1 MSFDHYLKSIT
12 AALKRGD
19 ATEHTHRPAL
29 KTLIESRA
37 KGITATN
44 EPKRI
49 ACGAPD
55 YIVTKGI
62 LPIGYVE
69 AKDVNIDLDDVENE
83 EQLKRYRASLR
94 NLILTD
100 YVEFRY
106 YRNGIPTL
114 TARLGKWQKNGVF
127 KKDADG
133 EKLVADLLKW
143 FLEADVE
150 SIGSP
155 RDLAQKMAQLAR
167 MIHSLISKAFDA
179 EGERGELH
187 AQFEGFKQVLIADL
201 TPAQFADM
209 YAQTICYGLFA
220 ARCNHD
226 RKQGAFTRDA
236 AARDL
241 PKTNPFLRKVFQ
253 EIAGHNLDERIAW
266 AVDDLVLLLDRAD
279 MSAIL
284 ADFGKS
290 TRREDPVVHFYET
303 FLAAYDPKL
312 RETRGVYYTPE
323 PVVSY
328 IVRSVDAI
336 LKRDFG
342 LKAGLADAS
351 KVKVKVSTGKAKGK
365 NGKEK
370 LEDREVHRVQ
380 ILDPA
385 TGTGTFLYAVIEQ
398 IRESFEGNA
407 GMWPGYVAEHLLPR
421 IYGFELLIAPYAVAH
436 MKLGLQLKESGYDF
450 ESDERLRVYLTNTLE
465 EAHVLSG
472 LPLFAQAIAHEAASA
487 SQVKKDAPIM
497 VVIGNPPYSGHSAN
511 KGEWVNNLL
520 RGIDGAGNKTANYFQ
535 VDGAPLGER
544 NPKWLN
550 DDYVKF
556 IRFSQ
561 WRIEQ
566 TGYGVL
572 GFITNHGYLDNPTFR
587 GMRQAL
593 MATFDDLYLL
603 DLHGNSKKKEQAP
616 DGSKD
621 ENVFDIQQGVAIA
634 IFVKHAKRKK
644 PQVHVADLYGSRL
657 RKYAW
662 LAEHNLVSTDWFS
675 ASADSPSYFFAT
687 RDDKRFSEYMAAH
700 SVSEI
705 FPTNGWGI
713 ATRKDYLL
721 VDFDRKALFNRF
733 AEIKKSSVAE
743 ASEKFYIQE
752 SPHWSFADAH
762 RHIVTTNVDE
772 SLKEV
777 LFRPFDSRYVYYQK
791 FMIERGDHRYELMRN
806 LFDENVSLITV
817 RRVEG
822 NTHFGHFFCSS
833 LPSVLHSTSAK
844 EGNFVFPLWLYPK
857 EKQDLFDDP
866 GTERRAN
873 LSPEFL
879 AAIETKIGKASPE
892 HIFYYIYAILYSPG
906 YRARYAEFLKR
917 DFPRVPLTSDRSLFV
932 TLAKLGERLVN
943 LHLMNAD
950 TAEISRFPVA
960 GSNEVVKVE
969 FKLAAQGE
977 LDDSPSQPKAAQPQP
992 SPTRGRGSVNTP
1004 PTRLNSDVLSG
1015 EIRGRV
1021 YINAQQYFDDVPKAV
1036 WEYHIGGYQVCQKWL
1051 KDRKGRQL
1059 SYDDIKHY
1067 HGIVAALAETIEL
1080 QVMIDEAIPAWP
1092 IN

>member
-1 MSFDHYLKSIT
+1 MSFENYLKSIT
-12 AALKRGD
+12 TALKRSD
-19 ATEHTHRPAL
+19 ATEHTHRPAF
-29 KTLIESRA
+29 KTLIESFA
-37 KGITATN
+37 AGITATN

-55 YIVTKGI
+55 YIVTKGFV
-62 LPIGYVE
+62 PVGYIE
-69 AKDVNIDLDDVENE
+69 AKDVNADLDNVESD

-100 YVEFRY
+100 YLEFRY
-106 YRNGIPTL
+106 YRNGVPTL

-127 KKDADG
+127 KKDPDG
-133 EKLVADLLKW
+133 EKDVSNIFKS
-143 FLEADVE
+143 FLEAEVE

-155 RDLAQKMAQLAR
+155 RELAKKMAQLAR
-167 MIHSLISKAFDA
+167 MIHDLIGKAFGD

-226 RKQGAFTRDA
+226 RKNGAFTRDA

-253 EIAGHNLDERIAW
+253 EIAGHNLDDRIAW

-284 ADFGKS
+284 EDFGKA

-303 FLAAYDPKL
+303 FLAAYDSKL

-342 LKAGLADAS
+342 LKAGLADSS
-351 KVKVKVSTGKAKGK
+351 KVKIKVGTGKAKDK
-365 NGKEK
+365 SGKEK
-370 LEDREVHRVQ
+370 LEEREVHRVQ

-398 IRESFEGNA
+398 IRESFKGNA

-465 EAHVLSG
+465 EAHELKG
-472 LPLFAQAIAHEAASA
+472 LPLFAQAIAREAASA
-487 SQVKKDAPIM
+487 SEVKKDAPIM
-497 VVIGNPPYSGHSAN
+497 VVIGNPPYSEHSAN
-511 KGEWVNNLL
+511 QGEWIANLL
-520 RGIDGAGNKTANYFQ
+520 RGTDGNGGNTANYFE
-535 VDGAPLGER
+535 VDGASLGER

-550 DDYVKF
+550 NDYVKF

-572 GFITNHGYLDNPTFR
+572 GFITDNGYLENPTFR

-593 MATFDDLYLL
+593 METFDDLYLL
-603 DLHGNSKKKEQAP
+603 DLHGNSRKKEKSL
-616 DGSKD
+616 DSSKD
-621 ENVFDIQQGVAIA
+621 ENIFDIQQGVAIA
-634 IFVKHAKRKK
+634 IFVKRARRKK
-644 PQVHVADLYGSRL
+644 PQVHVADLYGTRST
-657 RKYAW
+657 KYAW
-662 LAEHNLVSTDWFS
+662 LAEHDLLNTNWTN
-675 ASADSPSYFFAT
+675 ASADSPDYFFAQ
-687 RDDKRFSEYMAAH
+687 RNEERFAEFKTYHA
-700 SVSEI
+700 VDEI

-721 VDFDRKALFNRF
+721 VDFSRETLFKRF
-733 AEIKKSSVAE
+733 AKMKKSSAE
-743 ASEKFYIQE
+743 DAIRKFDIKG
-752 SPHWSFADAH
+752 SPHWSFSVAHKQIVATDVDA
-762 RHIVTTNVDE
+762 
-772 SLKEV
+772 SLKRV

-791 FMIERGDHRYELMRN
+791 FMIERGDHRYDLMRN
-806 LFDENVSLITV
+806 LFDENLSLITV

-822 NTHFGHFFCSS
+822 NTHFGHFFCASI
-833 LPSVLHSTSAK
+833 PSVLHSTSAK
-844 EGNFVFPLWLYPK
+844 EGNFVFPLWLYPQAN
-857 EKQDLFDDP
+857 QDLLNEST
-866 GTERRAN
+866 TERHPN
-873 LSPEFL
+873 FSLNFL
-879 AAIETKIGKASPE
+879 TEVKSKIGRVAPE
-892 HIFYYIYAILYSPG
+892 QIFYYIYAVVYSPS

-917 DFPRVPLTSDRSLFV
+917 DFPRVPLTSDKALFAK
-932 TLAKLGERLVN
+932 LAKLGERLVN
-943 LHLMNAD
+943 LHLMKAD
-950 TAEISRFPVA
+950 TSEISRFPVA
-960 GSNEVVKVE
+960 GSNEMVKVE
-969 FKLAAQGE
+969 FKIAAQGE
-977 LDDSPSQPKAAQPQP
+977 LDEAPPASASVRKSKAA
-992 SPTRGRGSVNTP
+992 STSSVRTD
-1004 PTRLNSDVLSG
+1004 SVV
-1015 EIRGRV
+1015 GRV
-1021 YINAQQYFDDVPKAV
+1021 YINADQYFDEVPQAV
-1036 WEYHIGGYQVCQKWL
+1036 WEYHVGGYQVCQKWL

-1067 HGIVAALAETIEL
+1067 HGIVAALAETMAVQIA
-1080 QVMIDEAIPAWP
+1080 IDEAIPGWP
-1092 IN
+1092 LQ

>member
-1 MSFDHYLKSIT
+1 MSFDNYLKSIIS
-12 AALKRGD
+12 ALKRGNS
-19 ATEHTHRPAL
+19 TEHTHRPAL
-29 KTLIESRA
+29 KSLVESFSQ
-37 KGITATN
+37 GITATN

-55 YIVTKGI
+55 YIVTMGI
-62 LPIGYVE
+62 VPVGYIE
-69 AKDVNIDLDDVENE
+69 AKDVNVNLDNAESD
-83 EQLKRYRASLR
+83 EQLKRYLGSLN

-100 YVEFRY
+100 YLEFRY
-106 YRNGIPTL
+106 YRNGVPTL

-127 KKDADG
+127 KKEANG
-133 EKLVADLLKW
+133 EKHVADIFKS
-143 FLEADVE
+143 FLEAEVE
-150 SIGSP
+150 SIGNP
-155 RDLAQKMAQLAR
+155 RELAKKMARLAR
-167 MIHSLISKAFDA
+167 MIHDLIGNAFGDESEHGGA
-179 EGERGELH
+179 GELH
-187 AQFEGFKQVLIADL
+187 VQFEGFKQVLIADL
-201 TPAQFADM
+201 TPPQFADM

-284 ADFGKS
+284 QDFGKA
-290 TRREDPVVHFYET
+290 TRQEDPVVHFYET

-312 RETRGVYYTPE
+312 RKTRGVYYTPE

-328 IVRSVDAI
+328 IVRSVDTI

-342 LKAGLADAS
+342 LQAGLADS
-351 KVKVKVSTGKAKGK
+351 GKVKVKVGTGKAKEK

-370 LEDREVHRVQ
+370 LEEREVHRVQ

-385 TGTGTFLYAVIEQ
+385 TGTGTFLHAVIEQ
-398 IRESFEGNA
+398 IRESFKGNA

-436 MKLGLQLKESGYDF
+436 MKLGLQLRQSGYDF

-465 EAHVLSG
+465 EAHELSG

-487 SQVKKDAPIM
+487 SSVKKDAPIM

-520 RGIDGAGNKTANYFQ
+520 RGIDGTGNSTANYFQ
-535 VDGAPLGER
+535 VNGAPLGER

-566 TGYGVL
+566 TGYGIL

-593 MATFDDLYLL
+593 METFDDLYLL
-603 DLHGNSKKKEQAP
+603 DLHGNSKKKEKSP

-634 IFVKHAKRKK
+634 IFVKHVKGYQPQRKP
-644 PQVHVADLYGSRL
+644 PQVHVADLYGVRAS
-657 RKYAW
+657 KYAW
-662 LAEHNLVSTDWFS
+662 LAEHEISNTNWKTLVPK
-675 ASADSPSYFFAT
+675 SPQYLYQAQNEKLRKEYERYLSFVGAMPLNVLGFQSH
-687 RDDKRFSEYMAAH
+687 RDDFA
-700 SVSEI
+700 
-705 FPTNGWGI
+705 I
-713 ATRKDYLL
+713 A
-721 VDFDRKALFNRF
+721 FDKEKLQTRF
-733 AEIKKSSVAE
+733 AEMRAEQLSDTEFLEKYDVANNRDWLIK
-743 ASEKFYIQE
+743 
-752 SPHWSFADAH
+752 DARH
-762 RHIVTTNVDE
+762 RIRKDIFWKINIIPCAY
-772 SLKEV
+772 
-777 LFRPFDSRYVYYQK
+777 RPFDTRWA
-791 FMIERGDHRYELMRN
+791 M
-806 LFDENVSLITV
+806 FDEAAMDYP
-817 RRVEG
+817 RRELKDHLVGRE
-822 NTHFGHFFCSS
+822 NLVFNLCRQTK
-833 LPSVLHSTSAK
+833 SAK
-844 EGNFVFPLWLYPK
+844 WQHALVSDTPAPAVFIEIKDGSSCFPLWLYPQPK
-857 EKQDLFDDP
+857 NDLLQEPNND
-866 GTERRAN
+866 RQAN
-873 LSPEFL
+873 FSAEFL
-879 AAIETKIGKASPE
+879 AEIKLKIGRTKPE
-892 HIFYYIYAILYSPG
+892 HIFYYLYAILYSPG
-906 YRARYAEFLKR
+906 YRTRYAEFLKR
-917 DFPRVPLTSDRSLFV
+917 DFPRAPLTSDKALFAK
-932 TLAKLGERLVN
+932 LAKLGETLVN
-943 LHLMNAD
+943 LHLMKAD
-950 TAEISRFPVA
+950 TSEISRFPIA

-969 FKLAAQGE
+969 FKLNEQGDIDDAPQRKSNARKRAAAFEGA
-977 LDDSPSQPKAAQPQP
+977 L
-992 SPTRGRGSVNTP
+992 GR
-1004 PTRLNSDVLSG
+1004 
-1015 EIRGRV
+1015 I
-1021 YINAQQYFDDVPKAV
+1021 YINAAQYFDCVPQSV
-1036 WEYHIGGYQVCQKWL
+1036 WEYYIGGYQVCQKWL

-1067 HGIVAALAETIEL
+1067 HGIVAALAATIDL
-1080 QVMIDEAIPAWP
+1080 QIEIDRVIPGWP
-1092 IN
+1092 LK

>member
-1 MSFDHYLKSIT
+1 
-12 AALKRGD
+12 
-19 ATEHTHRPAL
+19 
-29 KTLIESRA
+29 
-37 KGITATN
+37 
-44 EPKRI
+44 
-49 ACGAPD
+49 
-55 YIVTKGI
+55 

-69 AKDVNIDLDDVENE
+69 AKDINIDLDDVEND

-100 YVEFRY
+100 YLEFRY

-133 EKLVADLLKW
+133 EKLVADLFKW
-143 FLEADVE
+143 FIEAEVE
-150 SIGSP
+150 SVGSP
-155 RDLAQKMAQLAR
+155 RELARKMAQLAR
-167 MIHSLISKAFDA
+167 MIHDLIAKAFEA

-226 RKQGAFTRDA
+226 RKHGAFTRDA

-284 ADFGKS
+284 EDFGKA

-351 KVKVKVSTGKAKGK
+351 KVKVKVGTGRAQGK

-370 LEDREVHRVQ
+370 LQEREVHRVQ

-398 IRESFEGNA
+398 IRGSFKGNA

-465 EAHVLSG
+465 EAHELSG

-487 SQVKKDAPIM
+487 SEVKKDAPIM

-593 MATFDDLYLL
+593 METFDDLYLL
-603 DLHGNSKKKEQAP
+603 DLHGNSKKKEQAL

-644 PQVHVADLYGSRL
+644 PQVHVADMYGVRES
-657 RKYAW
+657 KYAW
-662 LAEHNLVSTDWFS
+662 LADNDVWTTNWTRL
-675 ASADSPSYFFAT
+675 APRSPHYLYQAENHKLRNEYEKCEYLLDVMPLNVLGFQSH
-687 RDDKRFSEYMAAH
+687 RDDFAIAFEHDKLKTRFSEMAAEH
-700 SVSEI
+700 LSDLE
-705 FPTNGWGI
+705 
-713 ATRKDYLL
+713 
-721 VDFDRKALFNRF
+721 F
-733 AEIKKSSVAE
+733 AEKHAVTDSGSWTLKDARKRIRGDTSWTTRI
-743 ASEKFYIQE
+743 IQC
-752 SPHWSFADAH
+752 AY
-762 RHIVTTNVDE
+762 
-772 SLKEV
+772 
-777 LFRPFDSRYVYYQK
+777 RPFDVRWT
-791 FMIERGDHRYELMRN
+791 M
-806 LFDENVSLITV
+806 FDEVAMDRPRRELKDHVAGKENLVFNLCRQTKSMTWQHAHVSDLPAPAV
-817 RRVEG
+817 FVEIKDG
-822 NTHFGHFFCSS
+822 SS
-833 LPSVLHSTSAK
+833 C
-844 EGNFVFPLWLYPK
+844 FPLWRYPQAQK
-857 EKQDLFDDP
+857 DWLDDSN
-866 GTERRAN
+866 TERRVN
-873 LSPEFL
+873 LSSEFL
-879 AAIETKIGKASPE
+879 AEVKTKIGKATPE
-892 HIFYYIYAILYSPG
+892 QMFYYIYAILYSPG
-906 YRARYAEFLKR
+906 YRTRYAEFLKR
-917 DFPRVPLTSDRSLFV
+917 DFPRVPLTSDKSLFV

-943 LHLMNAD
+943 LHLMKGD
-950 TAEISRFPVA
+950 TDEISRFPVA

-977 LDDSPSQPKAAQPQP
+977 LDNSPSQPKAAQPQP
-992 SPTRGRGSVNTP
+992 SPARGRGSVNKP
-1004 PTRLNSDVLSG
+1004 PSRLISDVLEG

-1021 YINAQQYFDDVPKAV
+1021 YINAQQYFENVPKAI

-1080 QVMIDEAIPAWP
+1080 QAMIDEAIPGWP
-1092 IN
+1092 LI

>member
-1 MSFDHYLKSIT
+1 MAIDVFDTYLKSIIT
-12 AALKRGD
+12 ALKRGD

-29 KTLIESRA
+29 KALIESFDRA
-37 KGITATN
+37 VTATN

-55 YIVTKGI
+55 YIVTRSTV
-62 LPIGYVE
+62 PVGYIE
-69 AKDVNIDLDDVENE
+69 AKDVNVDLDTTEDD
-83 EQLKRYRASLR
+83 EQLKRYRGSLN

-100 YVEFRY
+100 YLEFRY
-106 YRNGIPTL
+106 YRNGVPTL

-127 KKDADG
+127 KKDEEG
-133 EKLVADLLKW
+133 EKHVADIFKS
-143 FLEADVE
+143 FLEAEVE
-150 SIGSP
+150 TIGSP
-155 RDLAQKMAQLAR
+155 RELAQKMARLAR
-167 MIHSLISKAFDA
+167 MIHDLIGKAFGD
-179 EGERGELH
+179 EGERTNAGELH

-226 RKQGAFTRDA
+226 RKHGAFTRDA

-284 ADFGKS
+284 QDFGKA
-290 TRREDPVVHFYET
+290 TRQEDPVVHFYET

-328 IVRSVDAI
+328 IVRSVDTI

-351 KVKVKVSTGKAKGK
+351 KVKVKVGTGKAKEK

-370 LEDREVHRVQ
+370 LEEREVHRVQ

-398 IRESFEGNA
+398 IRELFKGNA

-436 MKLGLQLKESGYDF
+436 MKLGLQLRQSGYDF

-465 EAHVLSG
+465 EAHELSG

-487 SQVKKDAPIM
+487 SAVKKDTPIM
-497 VVIGNPPYSGHSAN
+497 VVMGNPPYSGHSAN

-520 RGIDGAGNKTANYFQ
+520 RGIDGVGNKTANYFH

-593 MATFDDLYLL
+593 METFDDLYLL
-603 DLHGNSKKKEQAP
+603 DLHGNSKKKEKSP

-634 IFVKHAKRKK
+634 IFVKHAKGHQAQRK
-644 PQVHVADLYGSRL
+644 PTQVHVADLYGMRAS
-657 RKYAW
+657 KYAW
-662 LAEHNLVSTDWFS
+662 LAEHEISNTKWKTLTPKTPQYLYQAQNEKLRKEYERYPSFVDAMPLNVLGFQSHRDDFAIAFDKEKLQTRFTEMRAERLSDAEF
-675 ASADSPSYFFAT
+675 AEKYEVADSSGWQLKQARQSIR
-687 RDDKRFSEYMAAH
+687 RDVFWKMN
-700 SVSEI
+700 I
-705 FPTNGWGI
+705 
-713 ATRKDYLL
+713 
-721 VDFDRKALFNRF
+721 
-733 AEIKKSSVAE
+733 
-743 ASEKFYIQE
+743 IQC
-752 SPHWSFADAH
+752 AY
-762 RHIVTTNVDE
+762 
-772 SLKEV
+772 
-777 LFRPFDSRYVYYQK
+777 RPFDTRWA
-791 FMIERGDHRYELMRN
+791 M
-806 LFDENVSLITV
+806 FDEVAMDRPRRELKNHVAGRENMCMGVGRQGLAVNDSIWSLATVSDCPIDANVF
-817 RRVEG
+817 RRGGV
-822 NTHFGHFFCSS
+822 N
-833 LPSVLHSTSAK
+833 
-844 EGNFVFPLWLYPK
+844 VFPLWLYPQPK
-857 EKQDLFDDP
+857 KDLLQEPNNDRQPNFS
-866 GTERRAN
+866 A
-873 LSPEFL
+873 EFL
-879 AAIETKIGKASPE
+879 AEIKTKIGRATPE
-892 HIFYYIYAILYSPG
+892 QIFYYLYAILYSTG
-906 YRARYAEFLKR
+906 YRTRYAEFLKR
-917 DFPRVPLTSDRSLFV
+917 DFPRVPLTSDKALFTKLV
-932 TLAKLGERLVN
+932 KLGERLVN
-943 LHLMNAD
+943 LHLMTAD
-950 TAEISRFPVA
+950 TNEISRFPIA

-969 FKLAAQGE
+969 FKLIAQGDIGDTPLVKSKAKKRAAAQE
-977 LDDSPSQPKAAQPQP
+977 DAL
-992 SPTRGRGSVNTP
+992 GR
-1004 PTRLNSDVLSG
+1004 
-1015 EIRGRV
+1015 I
-1021 YINAQQYFDDVPKAV
+1021 YINPAQYFDDVPQSA

-1059 SYDDIKHY
+1059 SYDDIKRY
-1067 HGIVAALAETIEL
+1067 HGIIAALAETMAL
-1080 QVMIDEAIPAWP
+1080 QAEIDEAIPGWP
-1092 IN
+1092 MV

>member
-1 MSFDHYLKSIT
+1 MAGKPRQCWCLSNMSFDAYIKSIS

-29 KTLIESRA
+29 KLLIEA
-37 KGITATN
+37 FEKGVIATN

-55 YIVTKGI
+55 YIVTRGQV
-62 LPIGYVE
+62 PVGYVE
-69 AKDVNIDLDDVENE
+69 AKDVNADLGHIEND
-83 EQLKRYRASLR
+83 EQLKRYRGSLR

-100 YVEFRY
+100 YLEFRY
-106 YRNGIPTL
+106 FRSGAPTL

-133 EKLVADLLKW
+133 EKAVADIFKS
-143 FLEADVE
+143 FLEAEVE
-150 SIGSP
+150 SVGSP
-155 RDLAQKMAQLAR
+155 RELAQKMAQLAR
-167 MIHSLISKAFDA
+167 MIHDLIGKAFGD
-179 EGERGELH
+179 EGERGDLH
-187 AQFEGFKQVLIADL
+187 SQYEGFKQVLIADL
-201 TPAQFADM
+201 TPTQFADM
-209 YAQTICYGLFA
+209 YAQTIAYGLFA

-226 RKQGAFTRDA
+226 RAAGAFTRDA

-241 PKTNPFLRKVFQ
+241 PKTNPFLRKIFQ

-284 ADFGKS
+284 QDFGRA
-290 TRREDPVVHFYET
+290 TRQEDPVVHFYET

-342 LKAGLADAS
+342 LKAGLADSS
-351 KVKVKVSTGKAKGK
+351 KVKIKVGSGEKDKKT
-365 NGKEK
+365 GKEK
-370 LEDREVHRVQ
+370 TMAREVHRVQ

-385 TGTGTFLYAVIEQ
+385 TGTGTFLHAVIAQ
-398 IRESFEGNA
+398 IRESFSGNS

-450 ESDERLRVYLTNTLE
+450 VSEERLRVYLTNTLE
-465 EAHVLSG
+465 EAHELKG

-487 SQVKKDAPIM
+487 SEVKKDAPIM

-511 KGEWVNNLL
+511 KGEWIANLL
-520 RGIDGAGNKTANYFQ
+520 RGIDGAGNQTSNYFE
-535 VDGAPLGER
+535 VDGKPLGER

-561 WRIEQ
+561 HRIEQ

-593 MATFDDLYLL
+593 LETFDDLYLL
-603 DLHGNSKKKEQAP
+603 DLHGNSKKKEKSP

-644 PQVHVADLYGSRL
+644 SEVHVSDLYGVRAS
-657 RKYAW
+657 KYAW
-662 LAEHNLVSTDWFS
+662 LAERDITDTKWKTL
-675 ASADSPSYFFAT
+675 SPKTPQYLFQAQNEKLAKEYRQYTSLAEALPLNVLGFQSH
-687 RDDKRFSEYMAAH
+687 RDDFAIDFSEEKLR
-700 SVSEI
+700 VRISEMREEQLSDV
-705 FPTNGWGI
+705 
-713 ATRKDYLL
+713 A
-721 VDFDRKALFNRF
+721 F
-733 AEIKKSSVAE
+733 AEKYSVANNG
-743 ASEKFYIQE
+743 A
-752 SPHWSFADAH
+752 W
-762 RHIVTTNVDE
+762 
-772 SLKEV
+772 SLKSARE
-777 LFRPFDSRYVYYQK
+777 LLRKKIFWQKHFLRCSYRPFDSRWVY
-791 FMIERGDHRYELMRN
+791 
-806 LFDENVSLITV
+806 FDEVAVDRPRRELKDHVAGKENLVLNLCRQTKSSTWQHVLVSDTPTPAV
-817 RRVEG
+817 FVEIKDG
-822 NTHFGHFFCSS
+822 SS
-833 LPSVLHSTSAK
+833 C
-844 EGNFVFPLWLYPK
+844 FPLWLYPEPKPCLLQEPINERHANFSPNFLADVK
-857 EKQDLFDDP
+857 EK
-866 GTERRAN
+866 
-873 LSPEFL
+873 
-879 AAIETKIGKASPE
+879 IGHASPE
-892 HIFYYIYAILYSPG
+892 QIFYYLYAVLYSPG

-917 DFPRVPLTSDRSLFV
+917 DFPRVPITSDKSLFAS
-932 TLAKLGERLVN
+932 LAKLGERLVA
-943 LHLMNAD
+943 LHLMKAD
-950 TAEISRFPVA
+950 VDEISRFPIA

-969 FKLAAQGE
+969 FKTAAQADLMDE
-977 LDDSPSQPKAAQPQP
+977 PPTSKRKPSRSVSAGAAQNE
-992 SPTRGRGSVNTP
+992 S
-1004 PTRLNSDVLSG
+1004 
-1015 EIRGRV
+1015 GRV
-1021 YINAQQYFDDVPKAV
+1021 YINTDQYFDDVPTAV
-1036 WEYHIGGYQVCQKWL
+1036 WNYHIGGYQVCQKWL

-1059 SYDDIKHY
+1059 SYGDIKHY
-1067 HGIVAALAETIEL
+1067 HGIVAALADTIEL
-1080 QVMIDEAIPAWP
+1080 QVKIDEAIPGWP
-1092 IN
+1092 LA

>member
-1 MSFDHYLKSIT
+1 MPFNNYLKSIT
-12 AALKRGD
+12 TALKRGD
-19 ATEHTHRPAL
+19 ATEHTHRPAF
-29 KTLIESRA
+29 KTLIESFA
-37 KGITATN
+37 AGITATN

-55 YIVTKGI
+55 YIVTKGVV
-62 LPIGYVE
+62 PVGYIE
-69 AKDVNIDLDDVENE
+69 AKDVNADLDNVESD

-100 YVEFRY
+100 YLEFRY
-106 YRNGIPTL
+106 YRNGVPTL

-127 KKDADG
+127 KKDPDG
-133 EKLVADLLKW
+133 EKDVSNIFKS
-143 FLEADVE
+143 FLEAEVE

-155 RDLAQKMAQLAR
+155 RELAKKMAQLAR
-167 MIHSLISKAFDA
+167 MIHDLIGKAFGN

-226 RKQGAFTRDA
+226 RKHGAFTRDA

-284 ADFGKS
+284 EDFGKA
-290 TRREDPVVHFYET
+290 TRQEDPVVHFYET

-323 PVVSY
+323 PVVGY

-342 LKAGLADAS
+342 LNAGLADHS
-351 KVKVKVSTGKAKGK
+351 KVKIKVGTGKTKDK
-365 NGKEK
+365 HDKSSKEK
-370 LEDREVHRVQ
+370 LEEREVHRVQ

-398 IRESFEGNA
+398 IRESFKGNA

-450 ESDERLRVYLTNTLE
+450 ASDERLRVYLTNTLE
-465 EAHVLSG
+465 EAHELKG

-487 SQVKKDAPIM
+487 SDVKKDAPIM

-511 KGEWVNNLL
+511 DGEWVNNLL
-520 RGIDGAGNKTANYFQ
+520 RGIDSVGNKTANYFH

-593 MATFDDLYLL
+593 METFDDLYLL
-603 DLHGNSKKKEQAP
+603 DLHGNSKKKEKST

-634 IFVKHAKRKK
+634 ILVKHAKRK
-644 PQVHVADLYGSRL
+644 PSQVHVADLYGARAS
-657 RKYAW
+657 KYAW
-662 LAEHNLVSTDWFS
+662 LAEHEISNTKWKTLIPKAPQYLYQAQNEKLRKEYEHYTSFIDAMPLNVLGFQSH
-675 ASADSPSYFFAT
+675 
-687 RDDKRFSEYMAAH
+687 RDDFAIAFDREKLQTRFTEMRAEQLSDAEFAEKYD
-700 SVSEI
+700 
-705 FPTNGWGI
+705 I
-713 ATRKDYLL
+713 ANNRDWQIKDARQRIRKDI
-721 VDFDRKALFNRF
+721 FWKMN
-733 AEIKKSSVAE
+733 I
-743 ASEKFYIQE
+743 IQC
-752 SPHWSFADAH
+752 AY
-762 RHIVTTNVDE
+762 
-772 SLKEV
+772 
-777 LFRPFDSRYVYYQK
+777 RPFD
-791 FMIERGDHRYELMRN
+791 MRWAM
-806 LFDENVSLITV
+806 FDEAAMDYPRRELKDHVVGRENLVFNLCRQTKSATWQHALVSDTPAPAV
-817 RRVEG
+817 FVEIKDG
-822 NTHFGHFFCSS
+822 SS
-833 LPSVLHSTSAK
+833 C
-844 EGNFVFPLWLYPK
+844 FPLWLYPQPK
-857 EKQDLFDDP
+857 KDLLQEP
-866 GTERRAN
+866 SNERQAN
-873 LSPEFL
+873 FSLEFL
-879 AAIETKIGKASPE
+879 AGIKTKIGRATPE
-892 HIFYYIYAILYSPG
+892 QIFYYLYAILYSHG
-906 YRARYAEFLKR
+906 YRARYSEFLRR
-917 DFPRVPLTSDRSLFV
+917 DFPRVPLTSNRVLFAK
-932 TLAKLGERLVN
+932 LAKLGERLVS
-943 LHLMNAD
+943 LHLMKAD
-950 TAEISRFPVA
+950 TSEISRFPVA
-960 GSNEVVKVE
+960 GSNEMVKVE

-977 LDDSPSQPKAAQPQP
+977 LDEAPPASASVKKSKAA
-992 SPTRGRGSVNTP
+992 STSSVRTD
-1004 PTRLNSDVLSG
+1004 SVV
-1015 EIRGRV
+1015 GRV
-1021 YINAQQYFDDVPKAV
+1021 YINADQYFDDVPQAV
-1036 WEYHIGGYQVCQKWL
+1036 WEYHVGGYQVCQKWL

-1067 HGIVAALAETIEL
+1067 HGIVAALAETMAL
-1080 QVMIDEAIPAWP
+1080 QVAIDEAIPGWP
-1092 IN
+1092 LQ